1 MPCPF
6 SARRAVAKTGA
17 ITEPAGPP
25 AVFYTRIATDS
36 RQQSLTDQYVQTL
49 AYLAAHHPTYLLLD
63 DDSSE
68 PARARFSLP
77 SMWRRA
83 FRRHRRHA

>member
-6 SARRAVAKTGA
+6 SARQAATKMGA
-17 ITEPAGPP
+17 ITEPAVPS
-25 AVFYTRIATDS
+25 AVFYARIATYGG
-36 RQQSLTDQYVQTL
+36 QQSLDDQYEQTL
-49 AYLAAHHPTYLLLD
+49 AYLAAHHPTFRLI

-68 PARARFSLP
+68 PARERFSLP
-77 SMWRRA
+77 SMCRRA